1 MIKRSPLDAVFSDLI
16 REAADWTCQHTGRQF
31 PDRKGRDVHCSH
43 FYSRSYSSTRWY
55 PDNAFCLSAAAHDY
69 MGKNPDEHVA
79 MVKRILGDARF
90 EMLQERKRQ
99 IVRYRASDRKAM
111 QKHYRDEL
119 ERLLE
124 MRRNGVVG
132 PIEVVSYD

>member
-16 REAADWTCQHTGRQF
+16 REAADWTCAYSGLVF

-43 FYSRSYSSTRWY
+43 FISRANLATRWF
-55 PDNAFCLSAAAHDY
+55 PDNAVCLSAGAHKRL
-69 MGKNPDEHVA
+69 GENPDEHTA
-79 MVKRILGDARF
+79 FMRRHLGDERY
-90 EMLQERKRQ
+90 ELLQIRKRQ
-99 IVRYRASDRKAM
+99 IVRYRASDKKAM

-119 ERLLE
+119 ERILE
-124 MRRNGVVG
+124 LRRNGRTG